1 MMDESCTQNF
11 GLETRRK
18 RTAWKTTAKR
28 EGKIKVVVKGKDQ
41 WSSTRGLLAARH
53 AELFGTQ
60 EFFEIHNLQIK
71 LELRLTS
78 Q

>member
-1 MMDESCTQNF
+1 MMDESSTQNF
-11 GLETRRK
+11 GRETRRK
-18 RTAWKTTAKR
+18 GTSWKTTAKR

-41 WSSTRGLLAARH
+41 WLLAARH
-53 AELFGTQ
+53 AELCGTQ
-60 EFFEIHNLQIK
+60 EFFEINNLQIK